1 MVVADMNFVESN
13 KDVSIRFFFLCVRSC
28 MRVLGGRHP
37 LRVFLFF
44 FLSSIAFYASILL
57 LHFCTSRGSEE
68 MQKCEKC
75 DNRPGNDP
83 SPLLLCASVWGV
95 CKLAS

>member
-13 KDVSIRFFFLCVRSC
+13 KDVSIPFFFCVCAFVHACVGWPASTARLP
-28 MRVLGGRHP
+28 V
-37 LRVFLFF
+37 F